1 MLIALAILLG
11 TVYGLIIAVIPSIGI
26 TTGLVALY
34 PFVGYLISLGD
45 PYLGIVFLMSVVAAG
60 NTGDC
65 YSSVLLGIPGSTASA
80 ATVVDGFPLARHGL
94 ATFALSAAIFAST
107 LNGILWGILVFAF
120 LPFYSKLVLV
130 FGIPE
135 LWAFALLAFSA
146 VTFVSSRSW
155 IKSLIALALGLFL
168 GSIGIDPN
176 TAADRNTFGWNY
188 LADGIQLIPLMAGL
202 FAIPEIVDGLKSRIA
217 TQSTASNN
225 HRQTV
230 LGMLA
235 VIKNWKLSIR
245 GGVIGAIVGVLPG
258 MGGSVVDWLA
268 YGQTVA
274 TTPNPKI
281 QFGKG
286 NIRGVI
292 GPESANNVQKA
303 TSMLPTVLF
312 GIPGAGFAAVL
323 IALFMYMGF
332 EMGSPSLIYDQ
343 RFFNSLFVGF
353 LASTVLV
360 GMFCLIFTKYI
371 AKIAQVPYIYYF
383 PMLIVIVTWAS
394 VQYTG
399 GWQDYV
405 ILILCSVLGF
415 VCKTYKFS
423 RPALLIGFILSER
436 MENLTLQLTSIYNL
450 DMLVNRPIF
459 MTIVCMTLCIL
470 VWGIL
475 FNKNKIDY
483 A

>member
-1 MLIALAILLG
+1 
-11 TVYGLIIAVIPSIGI
+11 
-26 TTGLVALY
+26 
-34 PFVGYLISLGD
+34 
-45 PYLGIVFLMSVVAAG
+45 
-60 NTGDC
+60 
-65 YSSVLLGIPGSTASA
+65 
-80 ATVVDGFPLARHGL
+80 
-94 ATFALSAAIFAST
+94 
-107 LNGILWGILVFAF
+107 
-120 LPFYSKLVLV
+120 LPFYSQLVLV

-146 VTFVSSRSW
+146 VTFVSSGSW
-155 IKSLIALALGLFL
+155 AKSLTALALGLFL

-188 LADGIQLIPLMAGL
+188 LANGIQLIPLMAGL
-202 FAIPEIVDGLKSRIA
+202 FAVPEIVDGLKSRTA
-217 TQSTASNN
+217 TQSVPGNN
-225 HRQTV
+225 SKQTI

-235 VIKNWKLSIR
+235 VFKHWKLSMR
-245 GGVIGAIVGVLPG
+245 SGVIGAIVGVLPG

-303 TSMLPTVLF
+303 TSMLPTVIF

-323 IALFMYMGF
+323 MALFMYMGF
-332 EMGSPSLIYDQ
+332 EMGSPSLAEDQ
-343 RFFNSLFVGF
+343 RFFNSLFIGF
-353 LASTVLV
+353 LTSTVLV
-360 GMFCLIFTKYI
+360 GIFCLIFTKYI
-371 AKIAQVPYIYYF
+371 ARIAQVPYIYYF
-383 PMLIVIVTWAS
+383 PILLVFVTWAS

-415 VCKTYKFS
+415 VCKNYKFS

-436 MENLTLQLTSIYNL
+436 MENLTLQLTSIYNF
-450 DMLVNRPIF
+450 DMLLGRPIF
-459 MTIVCMTLCIL
+459 ITIVCITVCIL
-470 VWGIL
+470 VWGIF